1 MRLVSRLEVQLK
13 QESNRVKELRR
24 ENSELRDKVE
34 GLAAQV
40 ARLKLSVPGGATSD
54 LLAEIDRLENN

>member
-1 MRLVSRLEVQLK
+1 MLLK

-40 ARLKLSVPGGATSD
+40 ARLKKLIGSKGGATTSD
-54 LLAEIDRLENN
+54 LQRKLTD